1 MSKPLDT
8 KKLKELCEAVIRD
21 IGSDTSIPLAADWNW
36 ARLEHESLP
45 ELENFL
51 ADDAITATQQAT
63 IARLERELGLA
74 KMANVVLE
82 CKNKSLCAKMAA
94 VDEQDYCTICG
105 GLMAAEQEDKR

>member
-63 IARLERELGLA
+63 IERLTKELDEANHQLAIVTERERWEYDRVMTPPAGF
-74 KMANVVLE
+74 KGR
-82 CKNKSLCAKMAA
+82 S
-94 VDEQDYCTICG
+94 
-105 GLMAAEQEDKR
+105 R